1 MAQGFSHAPVTAP
14 HGDAVV
20 SADARRRLR
29 RWGAVAAIG
38 GFLFGYDTGVISG
51 ALLFIKQDFSLG
63 SFEQG
68 LVVSVL
74 LLGAMLGA
82 LLVNRPADRY
92 GRRATLAGVAIIY
105 TIGIAA
111 AAIAPSFGFLLG
123 ARFVMGL
130 GVGAASAMVP
140 LYLSEI
146 APSNVR
152 GALVSLNQLMITIGI
167 VVSYLVDLI
176 FTSSEEWR
184 LMFAVGAIPSILF
197 LIGML
202 RMPETPAWLDS
213 KGRTDDARAV
223 LSEITDEQTVEEML
237 SGYRRLREQAGPRKK
252 LSQIWRSNARP
263 ALIIGV
269 TLAVLQQ
276 FGGINTI
283 IYYAPT
289 IMEGTGLGASAA
301 IVSSLVIGVINVGM
315 TVVSIRLVDKRG
327 RRPLLRISLIGM
339 VVTLILLG
347 LTFELDGLGAIDSYL
362 ALVCILLYIAAFA
375 IGLGPVFWLLVAEIF
390 PAGARAEGAS
400 VSGTANW
407 AANFVV
413 GLLFLPLIGAI
424 GEGPTFWIFGGITV
438 LGLWFVDRYVPE
450 TKGRSFAEIDAEVRT
465 RLGSGEPE
473 PVAPAS

>member
-14 HGDAVV
+14 HGDAKL
-20 SADARRRLR
+20 SSDAHKRLR
-29 RWGAVAAIG
+29 RWGAVAAVG

-51 ALLFIKQDFSLG
+51 ALLFIKQDFTLN

-68 LVVSVL
+68 LVVSIL

-82 LLVNRPADRY
+82 LFVNRPADRY
-92 GRRATLAGVAIIY
+92 GRKATLAAVGVIY
-105 TIGIAA
+105 TIGIVAA
-111 AAIAPSFGFLLG
+111 AAAPDFGFLLG

-167 VVSYLVDLI
+167 VVSYLIDLI
-176 FTSSEEWR
+176 FTGSENWR
-184 LMFAVGAIPSILF
+184 AMFAIGAIPSILF
-197 LIGML
+197 LLGML

-213 KGRTDDARAV
+213 KGRVDDARDV
-223 LSEITDEQTVEEML
+223 LNQVTDEATTEEML
-237 SGYRRLREQAGPRKK
+237 DGYRKLREQAGPRKK
-252 LSQIWRSNARP
+252 FWQIWRSNARP

-301 IVSSLVIGVINVGM
+301 IVSSLVIGAINVGM
-315 TVVSIRLVDKRG
+315 TVVSIKLVDKRG
-327 RRPLLRISLIGM
+327 RRPLLRVSLVGM
-339 VVTLILLG
+339 IVTLFLLG
-347 LTFELDGLGAIDSYL
+347 LTFELGGLGSIDSYL
-362 ALVCILLYIAAFA
+362 ALACILLYIAAFA
-375 IGLGPVFWLLVAEIF
+375 IGMGPVFWLLVAEIF
-390 PAGARAEGAS
+390 PAGTRAEGAS
-400 VSGTANW
+400 ISGTANW

-413 GLLFLPLIGAI
+413 GLAFLPLINAI
-424 GEGPTFWIFGGITV
+424 GEGPTFWIFGAITI
-438 LGLWFVDRYVPE
+438 LGLLFVDRFVPE
-450 TKGRSFAEIDAEVRT
+450 TKGRSFAEIDAEVRK
-465 RLGSGEPE
+465 RLGSGEPAE
-473 PVAPAS
+473 ASA